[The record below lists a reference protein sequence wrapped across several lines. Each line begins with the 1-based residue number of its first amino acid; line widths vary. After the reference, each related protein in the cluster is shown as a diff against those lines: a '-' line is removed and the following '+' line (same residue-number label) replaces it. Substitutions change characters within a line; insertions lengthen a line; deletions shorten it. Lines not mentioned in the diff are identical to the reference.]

1 MKKTYSVNPRIC
13 PVCRRDMARIYETRV
28 NKKNLLIRWHECVI
42 CKCRWKT
49 VELHYPIVE
58 ELMEAKIE
66 LDESRRKR
74 GLDTGA
80 SASGKRSKPIG

>member
-1 MKKTYSVNPRIC
+1 MKKNYSVNPRIG
-13 PVCRRDMARIYETRV
+13 PVCGRDMARIYETRV
-28 NKKNLLIRWHECVI
+28 NKKNLLIRRHECVI

-66 LDESRRKR
+66 LDGKRREES
-74 GLDTGA
+74 LDKG
-80 SASGKRSKPIG
+80 SPASGKRGKPIG